1 MNNMA
6 GEGMKIFF
14 LVNGMLTEMLTVKQA
29 SYHAKYSERTIQ
41 QWADEGKL
49 IAINVE
55 GRWWLD
61 AAQIYSL
68 VAARDNATENV
79 AS

>member
-1 MNNMA
+1 MA
-6 GEGMKIFF
+6 GEVVKVFF
-14 LVNGMLTEMLTVKQA
+14 EVRGMLTEMLTVKQA

-55 GRWWLD
+55 GRWWID

-68 VAARDNATENV
+68 VAARDGIPDSV

>member
-1 MNNMA
+1 MA
-6 GEGMKIFF
+6 GEGMKVFF
-14 LVNGMLTEMLTVKQA
+14 LVDGMLTEMLTVKQA
-29 SYHAKYSERTIQ
+29 SYHAKYSERIIQ
-41 QWADEGKL
+41 QWAGEGKL

-55 GRWWLD
+55 GRWWID

-68 VAARDNATENV
+68 VAARDLEPENM